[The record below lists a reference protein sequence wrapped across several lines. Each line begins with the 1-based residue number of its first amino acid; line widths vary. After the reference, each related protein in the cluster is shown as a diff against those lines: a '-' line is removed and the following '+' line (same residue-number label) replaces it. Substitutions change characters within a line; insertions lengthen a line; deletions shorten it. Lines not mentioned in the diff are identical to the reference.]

1 MTPEQQ
7 DLYVDS
13 VILNVLDEHP
23 GLSGDEL
30 IRYANGVALVDCE
43 HAAKEENDLIDLEMF
58 IQPMMHRDNIFRRC
72 DVLLESGDI
81 RFDVEQD
88 AWFSVPSPAGQ
99 RQAWLDLLLQDD
111 KDAWA
116 DVFVDT
122 ILQES
127 VGAGLDLTDKKQRE
141 TIVMGLMDAIQFLDN
156 ECEWPED
163 LRR

>member
-1 MTPEQQ
+1 MTPEAT
-7 DLYVDS
+7 DRYIDA
-13 VILNVLDEHP
+13 VILKTLDVNP
-23 GLSGDEL
+23 GLSGDDL
-30 IRYANGVALVDCE
+30 CRYAISVGLEDCHVNAINADHQCALEVLMV
-43 HAAKEENDLIDLEMF
+43 KTLSPENIY
-58 IQPMMHRDNIFRRC
+58 RRC

-81 RFDVEQD
+81 RFNVEED
-88 AWFSVPSPAGQ
+88 AWFSVLEENPVGS
-99 RQAWLDLLLQDD
+99 

-122 ILQES
+122 ILQNAA
-127 VGAGLDLTDKKQRE
+127 GAGLDLTDKKTRE

>member
-1 MTPEQQ
+1 M
-7 DLYVDS
+7 L
-13 VILNVLDEHP
+13 
-23 GLSGDEL
+23 
-30 IRYANGVALVDCE
+30 
-43 HAAKEENDLIDLEMF
+43 
-58 IQPMMHRDNIFRRC
+58 
-72 DVLLESGDI
+72 
-81 RFDVEQD
+81 
-88 AWFSVPSPAGQ
+88 SPAGQ